1 MESFADEVFV
11 RVLAGAKKGIELRCG
26 HGPFFRPTAQ
36 VVRGSLFN
44 TLGADVEGAAF
55 LDLFAGSGA
64 VGIEALSRGAS
75 RVVFVEQDH
84 AILKALRTNL
94 ERCGFG
100 LDRAEVRIGDA
111 LRFLERAMRT
121 RLFFD
126 VVFADPPYVGSTAQR
141 IVDVMAAAAT
151 AVCRTL
157 IVEHGHPVFVREGG
171 SIELVKT
178 RQFGQTMLSY
188 FRSRKEVGEGEGEGS
203 ALPGNL

>member
-1 MESFADEVFV
+1 MRPFADGVLV
-11 RVLAGAKKGIELRCG
+11 RVIAGAKKGIDLRCG

-36 VVRGSLFN
+36 VVKGSLFD
-44 TLGADVEGAAF
+44 TLGADITGATI

-111 LRFLERAMRT
+111 LRFLERAVRT

-126 VVFADPPYVGSTAQR
+126 IVFADPPYAGSTAQKV
-141 IVDVMAAAAT
+141 IDVVADAAT
-151 AVCRTL
+151 AICRTL
-157 IVEHGHPVFVREGG
+157 IVEHGHPVFVGENG
-171 SIELVKT
+171 SLDLVKT
-178 RQFGQTMLSY
+178 RHFGQTMVSY
-188 FRSRKEVGEGEGEGS
+188 FRYRKEVGDGEGKS
-203 ALPGNL
+203 SPLPGNV